1 MMLTQDT
8 GYILSA
14 QQLSNYLWQVTL
26 DGVGLDHVP
35 DSAGPLSPWKH
46 WVKFG
51 DTSSIVSSQ

>member
-35 DSAGPLSPWKH
+35 DSAGPLSP
-46 WVKFG
+46 
-51 DTSSIVSSQ
+51 